1 MEQWIRRGQCALWQK
16 EEAHMTP
23 AITAIKPE
31 AHSKGLDRARCCW
44 HVGYEFCG
52 LNAEI
57 AVYAND
63 EAGARSRAVEE
74 LRNRGLR
81 IAA

>member
-1 MEQWIRRGQCALWQK
+1 
-16 EEAHMTP
+16 MTP
-23 AITAIKPE
+23 VINAVKAEMK
-31 AHSKGLDRARCCW
+31 SKGVDRARCCW

-57 AVYAND
+57 AVYATD
-63 EAGARSRAVEE
+63 EAEARSRAVEQ
-74 LRNRGLR
+74 LRNRGLK

>member
-1 MEQWIRRGQCALWQK
+1 MK
-16 EEAHMTP
+16 
-23 AITAIKPE
+23 
-31 AHSKGLDRARCCW
+31 SKGVDRARCCW

-63 EAGARSRAVEE
+63 EAEARNKAVEQ
-74 LRNRGLR
+74 LRNRGLK

>member
-1 MEQWIRRGQCALWQK
+1 
-16 EEAHMTP
+16 MTP
-23 AITAIKPE
+23 AITAVKAEIKP
-31 AHSKGLDRARCCW
+31 KGVDRARCCW

-57 AVYAND
+57 AVYATD
-63 EAGARSRAVEE
+63 EAEARSRAVEQ
-74 LRNRGLR
+74 LRHRGLK